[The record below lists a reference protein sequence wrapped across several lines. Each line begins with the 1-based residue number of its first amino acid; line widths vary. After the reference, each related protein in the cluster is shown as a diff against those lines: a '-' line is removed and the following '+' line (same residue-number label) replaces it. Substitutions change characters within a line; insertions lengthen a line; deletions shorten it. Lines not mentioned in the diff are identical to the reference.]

1 MIMGKMKALLIG
13 ALLATAAPGVA
24 VAGWKVMGAGQPVAV
39 AKSGMKVTPNSAWNR
54 WSARPSKKGEI
65 WTQDGVSLNEL
76 SFFAGIAPGEAL
88 FRERNKKDKP
98 LPRFS
103 ADMLAPEIVQL
114 FEATSR
120 ITLQTSLFE
129 IDSVEPTTFL
139 GKPGVRFTYHYSIQ
153 GDELRRNGE
162 ARAAVVNGK
171 LYLSNFAAPAIHY
184 FDASIGEVRGIMDS
198 AAL

>member
-1 MIMGKMKALLIG
+1 MGKIKNLVIG
-13 ALLATAAPGVA
+13 AVLLAALPTAAD
-24 VAGWKVMGAGQPVAV
+24 AGWKVMAGGQPVAV
-39 AKSGMKVTPNSAWNR
+39 AKSGMTVTPSSAWNR

-65 WTQDGVSLNEL
+65 WTLDGVALNEL
-76 SFFAGIAPGEAL
+76 SFYAGIAPGEAIL
-88 FRERNKKDKP
+88 KERNKKDKP
-98 LPRFS
+98 LPKFS
-103 ADMLAPEIVQL
+103 AQMLAPEIVQL

-129 IDSVEPTTFL
+129 IDGVEPTTFL

-162 ARAAVVNGK
+162 ARAAVIDGK

-184 FDASIGEVRGIMDS
+184 FDASIGEVRSIMDS
-198 AAL
+198 AKL